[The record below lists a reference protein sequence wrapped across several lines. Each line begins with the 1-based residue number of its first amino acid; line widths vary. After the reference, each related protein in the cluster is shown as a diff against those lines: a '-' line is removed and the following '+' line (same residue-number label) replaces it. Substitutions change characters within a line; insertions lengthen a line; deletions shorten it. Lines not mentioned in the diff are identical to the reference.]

1 MRSISF
7 AFLTYIG
14 WRCLNVGF
22 SSGSLVTS
30 LLVTILVSTGTEV
43 ISPYLI
49 DLDYHLGAMRSLAV
63 PLALLITPPGG
74 DALAAQIADRLG
86 HYGALAIRYIDP
98 SYLEIGYQ
106 TKGLLAAII
115 ISVLL

>member
-7 AFLTYIG
+7 AYLTYLG
-14 WRCLNVGF
+14 WRCLNIGF
-22 SSGSLVTS
+22 TSGSLVTS
-30 LLVTILVSTGTEV
+30 LLVTLLISTGPEV

-63 PLALLITPPGG
+63 PLLLLVTPPGR
-74 DALAAQIADRLG
+74 DALAAQMADHLG
-86 HYGALAIRYIDP
+86 HYGAVAISYIDP
-98 SYLEIGYQ
+98 DYLEMGYQ
-106 TKGLLAAII
+106 TKGLLAAIT